1 MEKNNLASP
10 RETVKNSIRNWISD
24 GSLKSGSLVPAENI
38 VAEELSISRGT
49 VRTAMDEL
57 ELEGILERRN
67 RRRYVT
73 NRGTAPGGMNNLVL
87 FLGAAENV
95 EKFKNTGFL
104 LAIQAGVMDRLA
116 ELKKHVISANFD
128 KLEYSEL
135 DLLTNLRPEGALVSQ
150 EILQSAAGPDILKYL
165 SGRQIPAVLEYT
177 DSRYANYDR
186 VVSNQTLGNYLLTKF
201 AIDGNFKKILCFYP
215 DNTQEYWYNF
225 RHQGYRQAMQEANLT
240 PMPPIIGRPMKKE
253 YSYNEYHFHQAVMLN
268 LGFLYDYFRQYGEAD
283 CIFAN
288 SDWEVAIIAAAC
300 RKLGRIPG
308 KDIFFMGYDNKYMY
322 NPWEKFEDT
331 LPLATIDKHNDE
343 LGRAMVNTLFER
355 INGKLGDKPVLKL
368 IDPEL
373 VIIKP

>member
-1 MEKNNLASP
+1 MDKSNLASP
-10 RETVKNSIRNWISD
+10 RETVKNSIRSWISD
-24 GSLKSGSLVPAENI
+24 GSLKTGSLVPAENL
-38 VAEELSISRGT
+38 VAEELNISRGT

-57 ELEGILERRN
+57 EVEGILERRN

-73 NRGTAPGGMNNLVL
+73 NRGAAPGGMNNLVL

-165 SGRQIPAVLEYT
+165 TGRQIPAVLEYT

-186 VVSNQTLGNYLLTKF
+186 VVSNQMLGNYLLTKY
-201 AIDGNFKKILCFYP
+201 AIDSSFKKILCFYP
-215 DNTQEYWYNF
+215 EYWYNF
-225 RHQGYRQAMQEANLT
+225 RHQGYRKAMLEANLT
-240 PMPPIIGRPMKKE
+240 PMPPIAGRPMKKE

-300 RKLGRIPG
+300 RKLGKNPG

-331 LPLATIDKHNDE
+331 VPLATIDKHNDE
-343 LGRAMVNTLFER
+343 LGRALVNTLFER
-355 INGKLGDKPVLKL
+355 ISGKLDDKPILKL

-373 VIIKP
+373 IIIKP